1 MKIIV
6 DAFGGDNAPQQILL
20 GCAQARESLGIDI
33 VLAGDKARLEAC
45 AKELDLT
52 QQLAK
57 MEILPCGQ
65 LLTME
70 DEPTSVIRE
79 KSDSSM
85 AVGLRA
91 LAQGQGDAFASAGNS
106 GALVVG
112 ATTIVKRVRGVKR
125 VSFAPIMPGMD
136 GFFMLIDGG
145 ANVDCRPEMLLQFGV
160 MGSAYMKNVMGIEKP
175 RVALA
180 NVGTEEHKG
189 DQLRQEA
196 LALLKACPDI
206 HFVGNLEARDIP
218 YNKADVV
225 VADGFTGN
233 MILKLYEGV
242 AMALM
247 DKIKGVFL
255 GSLKGKLAA
264 AMVYSD
270 LKKMK
275 KELDYNEYGGAPIM
289 GCSKPVFKIHGSA
302 KASTVESALRLSHGE
317 RHSGGRERPSI
328 LADVFESTTAA
339 IYLDSGSLEE
349 AKKFIL
355 RFIAPAAKAQSVKP
369 FKDYKTTLQEIIQQN
384 PEEKLEYVVT
394 GESGP
399 DHDKHFTVE
408 VHLNSNV
415 IGKGGGRSKKE
426 AEQQAAREA
435 LELMGY

>member
-1 MKIIV
+1 MRIIV
-6 DAFGGDNAPQQILL
+6 DAFGGDNAPQEILL
-20 GCAQARESLGIDI
+20 GCVQARQELGVDI
-33 VLAGDKARLEAC
+33 LLTGDKARLEAC
-45 AKELDLT
+45 AKELGVSAELGG
-52 QQLAK
+52 

-112 ATTIVKRVRGVKR
+112 ATTLVKRVRGVKR
-125 VSFAPIMPGMD
+125 VAFAPIMPGMN

-145 ANVDCRPEMLLQFGV
+145 ANVDCRP
-160 MGSAYMKNVMGIEKP
+160 GIERP

-180 NVGTEEHKG
+180 NVGTEDHKG

-196 LALLKACPDI
+196 LALLRACPDI
-206 HFVGNLEARDIP
+206 HFTGNLEARDIP
-218 YNKADVV
+218 YNGADVIV
-225 VADGFTGN
+225 SDGFTGN

-255 GSLKGKLAA
+255 GSVKGKLAA

-289 GCSKPVFKIHGSA
+289 GCQKPVFKIHGSA
-302 KASTVESALRLSHGE
+302 KASTVKSALRLA
-317 RHSGGRERPSI
+317 RDYAQSGIIAQIE
-328 LADVFESTTAA
+328 AA
-339 IYLDSGSLEE
+339 V
-349 AKKFIL
+349 AKK
-355 RFIAPAAKAQSVKP
+355 S
-369 FKDYKTTLQEIIQQN
+369 
-384 PEEKLEYVVT
+384 
-394 GESGP
+394 
-399 DHDKHFTVE
+399 
-408 VHLNSNV
+408 
-415 IGKGGGRSKKE
+415 
-426 AEQQAAREA
+426 
-435 LELMGY
+435 

>member
-1 MKIIV
+1 MESASSGLLAGLNLARRLSGQETLVLPETTMLGALARYVAGYQGKDFQPMGANFGVLPPLPEKIRDKRQRYGALAQRGLSHLAIIV

-112 ATTIVKRVRGVKR
+112 ATTLVKRVRGVKR

-242 AMALM
+242 
-247 DKIKGVFL
+247 
-255 GSLKGKLAA
+255 
-264 AMVYSD
+264 
-270 LKKMK
+270 
-275 KELDYNEYGGAPIM
+275 
-289 GCSKPVFKIHGSA
+289 
-302 KASTVESALRLSHGE
+302 
-317 RHSGGRERPSI
+317 GGRHGLQRFEKDEER
-328 LADVFESTTAA
+328 A
-339 IYLDSGSLEE
+339 G
-349 AKKFIL
+349 
-355 RFIAPAAKAQSVKP
+355 
-369 FKDYKTTLQEIIQQN
+369 LQRVRRR
-384 PEEKLEYVVT
+384 PHHGVL
-394 GESGP
+394 
-399 DHDKHFTVE
+399 
-408 VHLNSNV
+408 
-415 IGKGGGRSKKE
+415 
-426 AEQQAAREA
+426 QARV
-435 LELMGY
+435 

>member
-6 DAFGGDNAPQQILL
+6 DAFGGDNAPQEILL
-20 GCAQARESLGIDI
+20 GCAQAQADLGVDI
-33 VLAGDKARLEAC
+33 LLTGDKARLEAC
-45 AKELDLT
+45 AKELGLSQD
-52 QQLAK
+52 LAK
-57 MEILPCGQ
+57 MEILPCGEI
-65 LLTME
+65 LTME
-70 DEPTSVIRE
+70 DEPTSGIRE
-79 KSDSSM
+79 KTDSSM

-91 LAQGQGDAFASAGNS
+91 LAQGRGDAFASAGNS

-125 VSFAPIMPGMD
+125 VAFAPVMPGSN

-145 ANVDCRPEMLLQFGV
+145 ANVDCRPEMLLQFGL
-160 MGSAYMKNVMGIEKP
+160 MGSAYMKSVMGIENP

-180 NVGTEEHKG
+180 NVGAEEHKG

-206 HFVGNLEARDIP
+206 RFTGNIEARDIP
-218 YNKADVV
+218 YNQADVV

-247 DKIKGVFL
+247 DKVKGVFM

-264 AMVYSD
+264 AMVYND

-302 KASTVESALRLSHGE
+302 KASTVKSALALS
-317 RHSGGRERPSI
+317 RDYTQSG
-328 LADVFESTTAA
+328 
-339 IYLDSGSLEE
+339 
-349 AKKFIL
+349 
-355 RFIAPAAKAQSVKP
+355 
-369 FKDYKTTLQEIIQQN
+369 IIEQ
-384 PEEKLEYVVT
+384 
-394 GESGP
+394 
-399 DHDKHFTVE
+399 
-408 VHLNSNV
+408 
-415 IGKGGGRSKKE
+415 IGQAVSKK
-426 AEQQAAREA
+426 
-435 LELMGY
+435 G

>member
-112 ATTIVKRVRGVKR
+112 ATTLVKRVRGVKR
-125 VSFAPIMPGMD
+125 VSFAPIMPGMN

-196 LALLKACPDI
+196 
-206 HFVGNLEARDIP
+206 
-218 YNKADVV
+218 
-225 VADGFTGN
+225 GFA
-233 MILKLYEGV
+233 E
-242 AMALM
+242 
-247 DKIKGVFL
+247 
-255 GSLKGKLAA
+255 SLPGHPLCGQP
-264 AMVYSD
+264 
-270 LKKMK
+270 
-275 KELDYNEYGGAPIM
+275 GGP
-289 GCSKPVFKIHGSA
+289 GHP
-302 KASTVESALRLSHGE
+302 LQQ
-317 RHSGGRERPSI
+317 GGR
-328 LADVFESTTAA
+328 
-339 IYLDSGSLEE
+339 
-349 AKKFIL
+349 
-355 RFIAPAAKAQSVKP
+355 
-369 FKDYKTTLQEIIQQN
+369 
-384 PEEKLEYVVT
+384 
-394 GESGP
+394 
-399 DHDKHFTVE
+399 
-408 VHLNSNV
+408 
-415 IGKGGGRSKKE
+415 GGGRRLYRQHDFK
-426 AEQQAAREA
+426 A
-435 LELMGY
+435 LRGRGHGPDGQD

>member
-112 ATTIVKRVRGVKR
+112 ATTLVKRVRGVKR
-125 VSFAPIMPGMD
+125 VSFAPIMPGMN

-225 VADGFTGN
+225 
-233 MILKLYEGV
+233 LYEGV

-302 KASTVESALRLSHGE
+302 KASTVESALRLA
-317 RHSGGRERPSI
+317 R
-328 LADVFESTTAA
+328 D
-339 IYLDSGSLEE
+339 Y
-349 AKKFIL
+349 
-355 RFIAPAAKAQSVKP
+355 AQSG
-369 FKDYKTTLQEIIQQN
+369 IIAQI
-384 PEEKLEYVVT
+384 
-394 GESGP
+394 GEAA
-399 DHDKHFTVE
+399 
-408 VHLNSNV
+408 
-415 IGKGGGRSKKE
+415 GKKS
-426 AEQQAAREA
+426 
-435 LELMGY
+435 